1 MNPFPTGAL
10 PTALLTER
18 TFEMKT
24 DLLNSIIAAL
34 LAGVVLLPVT
44 LPKPASADEGP
55 STRFADAGGLIPRG
69 QP

>member
-1 MNPFPTGAL
+1 
-10 PTALLTER
+10 
-18 TFEMKT
+18 MKT